1 MSFNV
6 LVIPEDP
13 TLNGHILKPLAER
26 LLEDAGKPNAKV
38 KVLDKPRMRGYRQA
52 VRAVRDA
59 LPERYGFFDLWLF
72 FPDADRAGAAAMDQL
87 ETDLD
92 AQGITLF
99 CCPAQPEVE
108 IYACAAFRDDLP
120 GTWEEARAHP
130 RMKEEV
136 FEPLRSQ
143 LGFERRA
150 PGGGRKSMIQQSLQ
164 NLPRLYQLCAETRR
178 LRDRIAELVQPR
190 RD

>member
-26 LLEDAGKPNAKV
+26 LLQDAGKPNAKV
-38 KVLDKPRMRGYRQA
+38 KVLNKPRLRGYDQA
-52 VRAVRDA
+52 VSAVRDT
-59 LPERYGFFDLWLF
+59 LPKRYGFFNLCLF
-72 FPDADRAGAAAMDQL
+72 FPDADRAGADAMDNL
-87 ETDLD
+87 EANLNTH
-92 AQGITLF
+92 GIKLF

-108 IYACAAFRDDLP
+108 IYACAAFRDELP

-130 RMKEEV
+130 RLKEEV

-143 LGFERRA
+143 LRFQRRA
-150 PGGGRKSMIQQSLQ
+150 PGGGRKSMVEQSLR
-164 NLPRLYQLCAETRR
+164 NLPLLYQLCPETKQ
-178 LRDRIAELVQPR
+178 LRDRIAALVQAR
-190 RD
+190 